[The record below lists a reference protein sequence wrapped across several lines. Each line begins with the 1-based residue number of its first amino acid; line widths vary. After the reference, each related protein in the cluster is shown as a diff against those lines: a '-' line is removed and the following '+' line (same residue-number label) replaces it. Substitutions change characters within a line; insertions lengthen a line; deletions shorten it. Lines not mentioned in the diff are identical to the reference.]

1 VSRGARWARRGGT
14 ALLLTAALAGAAPIS
29 ARAQD
34 SGYRYWSFW
43 EGEDGGGWSYATQ
56 GPGTWRPGEGDVLGF
71 RFAVSTEASDA
82 HQPRGEAAFGP
93 VCGDSAEGRV
103 ALVIDFGTPAHA
115 PDGERP
121 PEPRTECAP
130 ADDGATVAEIL
141 AEVVEPL
148 RYDSSGLLCAIA
160 GYPEQGCGEQVST
173 DGDSTDSTDPTDAS
187 GTASDEESGDD
198 GGGGG
203 SSTVAVLA
211 GVGVVALLAAA
222 ALRRSRAGRGRS

>member
-1 VSRGARWARRGGT
+1 VSRRARWARRGGT

-29 ARAQD
+29 ARSQD

-71 RFAVSTEASDA
+71 RFAVSTEASDT

-93 VCGDSAEGRV
+93 ICGESAEGRV

-121 PEPRTECAP
+121 PEPRTRTECAP
-130 ADDGATVAEIL
+130 VDDGATVAEIL
-141 AEVVEPL
+141 AEVAEPL

-160 GYPEQGCGEQVST
+160 GYPEQGCGEQVSS
-173 DGDSTDSTDPTDAS
+173 DGDDADADAS
-187 GTASDEESGDD
+187 DTASAEKSGDD
-198 GGGGG
+198 GAGGG
-203 SSTVAVLA
+203 STVAVLV
-211 GVGVVALLAAA
+211 GVGTVALLAAA
-222 ALRRSRAGRGRS
+222 AFRRSRAGRGRS